1 MNTIFYIT
9 RKGDIRMA
17 ELIKPAFVIRPPG
30 GRAIVSYRIYKS
42 EAEAQQAITENGGK
56 VIKKM
61 EDTTTG
67 TINSIT
73 DFQKELNLLKLKIA
87 VLEKTKA
94 DRPWYQKL
102 YNRITKKE
110 N

>member
-1 MNTIFYIT
+1 
-9 RKGDIRMA
+9 MA
-17 ELIKPAFVIRPPG
+17 ELIKQAYVIKHTDG
-30 GRAIVSYRIYKS
+30 KTTTAYRIFRS
-42 EAEAQQAITENGGK
+42 EEEAQKALTENGGK
-56 VIKKM
+56 VIKNM

-73 DFQKELNLLKLKIA
+73 DFQKELTLLKLKIA